1 VEGPRSGGD
10 AALRVNGSARGG
22 LKHPAWRADTNA
34 VSQDPS
40 PLPYLNTAERRLLG
54 PLVKRLYATGN
65 PRFQRAL
72 ETTGP
77 EATARMACVNA
88 LRIYAVCLFVLGV
101 LARAAGAGPGAL
113 VLYGLAAA
121 AMIWSSW
128 CLYTVVGPEREFKRE
143 RASETG
149 PAPAREALDALLRK
163 LGREGAAEDRA
174 V

>member
-1 VEGPRSGGD
+1 
-10 AALRVNGSARGG
+10 
-22 LKHPAWRADTNA
+22 
-34 VSQDPS
+34 VSDDLS
-40 PLPYLNTAERRLLG
+40 SSPYLNAPERRLLG
-54 PLVKRLYATGN
+54 PVVQRLCSTGN
-65 PRFQRAL
+65 ARFQRAL
-72 ETTGP
+72 EESGP

-88 LRIYAVCLFVLGV
+88 LRIYAIALFALGV
-101 LARAAGAGPGAL
+101 IARVGGVAVLAVAL
-113 VLYGLAAA
+113 YVLAVA
-121 AMIWSSW
+121 AMAWSFW